1 MMKKLSRD
9 YRYLMFISGVMRDE
23 GLLGSSLSV
32 QCGEKRLSSCLKS
45 AFILGKNIWRSGV
58 NFVSRKNGGYF
69 VRKMRGEH
77 SEVERIR
84 ESFGRFLLIMLS
96 GSRRTE
102 SFILFPFI
110 DHFANESSIL
120 CLLFCFLLHS
130 FFFQFIF
137 PRFAFAGK
145 CDFSV

>member
-1 MMKKLSRD
+1 M
-9 YRYLMFISGVMRDE
+9 
-23 GLLGSSLSV
+23 

-45 AFILGKNIWRSGV
+45 AFILGKIYGGV
-58 NFVSRKNGGYF
+58 GVDFVSRKNGGYML
-69 VRKMRGEH
+69 RKMIERH
-77 SEVERIR
+77 SEVERTR

-102 SFILFPFI
+102 SFVFFPFI

-120 CLLFCFLLHS
+120 CLPFCFLLHS
-130 FFFQFIF
+130 SFFQSIF
-137 PRFAFAGK
+137 PRFAFASK